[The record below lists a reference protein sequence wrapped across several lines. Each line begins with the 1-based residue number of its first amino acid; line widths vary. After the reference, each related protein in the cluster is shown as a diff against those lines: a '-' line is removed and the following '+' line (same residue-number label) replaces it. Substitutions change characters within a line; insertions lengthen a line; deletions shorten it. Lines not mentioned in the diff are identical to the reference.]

1 MYTPEF
7 DYHKAGS
14 VAEAIEL
21 LGSHPDARLLAGG
34 HSLIPL
40 MRLRLA
46 RPATIIDIG
55 GVAELKGIS
64 INGDTIRIGA
74 LTTHGEIASS
84 HAMRNANPMM
94 AEAANGIGDPQ
105 VRNRGTIAGN
115 IAHADPASDWGT
127 VLTALEA
134 SIEVQGPNGSRTV
147 AVEDFFQGPFTTA
160 LADNEVITAIQVPA
174 LSSHVHNGGHGHDHG
189 HDHPHEEPAAAAHD
203 HGHDHPHE
211 EPAAAAHDH
220 GHDHPHEEPAAAAH
234 DHGHGHPHEE
244 PAAAA
249 HDHGHDHP
257 HEEPA
262 AAAQDHGHDHP
273 HEEPAAAAHDHGH
286 DHPHEE
292 PAAAAHDHGHDHPH
306 EEPAAAAHDHG
317 HDHPHEEPAAAAH
330 DHGHGHPHEEP
341 AAAAHDHSHDHP
353 HEEPAAAAHDHGH
366 DHSHEEPAA
375 AQDHGHEH
383 GPSLADIHGEVG
395 EYAKMAHPAS
405 FYPVVGG
412 AVIVTVENSRCT
424 AARIA
429 VGGLVPKPMRARS
442 VEAALTGKELT
453 EANISEAVSHLADDL
468 GDDIIGDIFA
478 SAEYRRVMAP
488 VEVKHALY
496 HAIGL
501 AHH

>member
-46 RPATIIDIG
+46 RPATLIDIG

-174 LSSHVHNGGHGHDHG
+174 LTSHVHNGGHGHGHEEPAAEAHDHG
-189 HDHPHEEPAAAAHD
+189 HGHPHEEPAAAAHD
-203 HGHDHPHE
+203 HGHD
-211 EPAAAAHDH
+211 
-220 GHDHPHEEPAAAAH
+220 
-234 DHGHGHPHEE
+234 HPHEE

-292 PAAAAHDHGHDHPH
+292 PAAAAQDHGHDHPH
-306 EEPAAAAHDHG
+306 EEPAAAAQDHG

-341 AAAAHDHSHDHP
+341 AA
-353 HEEPAAAAHDHGH
+353 E
-366 DHSHEEPAA
+366 

-412 AVIVTVENSRCT
+412 AVIVTIENSRCT

>member
-21 LGSHPDARLLAGG
+21 LGSHADARLLAGG

-174 LSSHVHNGGHGHDHG
+174 LSSHVHNGGHGHGHEEPAAAAHG
-189 HDHPHEEPAAAAHD
+189 HDHPHEEPAAEAQ
-203 HGHDHPHE
+203 
-211 EPAAAAHDH
+211 
-220 GHDHPHEEPAAAAH
+220 

-244 PAAAA
+244 PAAEA
-249 HDHGHDHP
+249 H
-257 HEEPA
+257 
-262 AAAQDHGHDHP
+262 DHGHDHP

-317 HDHPHEEPAAAAH
+317 HDHPHEEPAA
-330 DHGHGHPHEEP
+330 E
-341 AAAAHDHSHDHP
+341 
-353 HEEPAAAAHDHGH
+353 
-366 DHSHEEPAA
+366 

-412 AVIVTVENSRCT
+412 AVIITVENSRCT

-429 VGGLVPKPMRARS
+429 VGGLVPKPLRARS

>member
-46 RPATIIDIG
+46 RPATLIDIG

-174 LSSHVHNGGHGHDHG
+174 LSSHVHNGGHGHG
-189 HDHPHEEPAAAAHD
+189 
-203 HGHDHPHE
+203 
-211 EPAAAAHDH
+211 
-220 GHDHPHEEPAAAAH
+220 HEEPAAAAH

-244 PAAAA
+244 PAAEAQ
-249 HDHGHDHP
+249 DHGHGHP

-262 AAAQDHGHDHP
+262 AAAHDHGHDHP

-341 AAAAHDHSHDHP
+341 AA
-353 HEEPAAAAHDHGH
+353 E
-366 DHSHEEPAA
+366 

-412 AVIVTVENSRCT
+412 AVIITVENSRCT

-429 VGGLVPKPMRARS
+429 VGGLVPKPLRARS

>member
-46 RPATIIDIG
+46 RPATLIDIG

-84 HAMRNANPMM
+84 HAMRNANPLM

-174 LSSHVHNGGHGHDHG
+174 LSSHVHNGDHGHGHEEPAAAAHDHG
-189 HDHPHEEPAAAAHD
+189 HPHEEPVAAAHDHGHPHEEPAAAAHDHGHPHEEPAAAAHDHGHPHEEPAAAAHDHGHGHPHEEPAAAAHD

-244 PAAAA
+244 PAAA
-249 HDHGHDHP
+249 
-257 HEEPA
+257 E
-262 AAAQDHGHDHP
+262 
-273 HEEPAAAAHDHGH
+273 
-286 DHPHEE
+286 
-292 PAAAAHDHGHDHPH
+292 
-306 EEPAAAAHDHG
+306 
-317 HDHPHEEPAAAAH
+317 
-330 DHGHGHPHEEP
+330 
-341 AAAAHDHSHDHP
+341 
-353 HEEPAAAAHDHGH
+353 
-366 DHSHEEPAA
+366 

-412 AVIVTVENSRCT
+412 AVIITVENSRCT

-429 VGGLVPKPMRARS
+429 VGGLVPKPLRARS